1 MEEYRDSEKDM
12 YLLFILIF
20 QKYFYYKDVQ
30 INKSHTQINQ
40 MQSVY
45 IYWPSTQ
52 LEEPFWKEAVQ
63 LHIADSTFTIKY
75 ILLQLSMKKN

>member
-1 MEEYRDSEKDM
+1 MEEYRDSGKDM

-40 MQSVY
+40 MQS
-45 IYWPSTQ
+45 
-52 LEEPFWKEAVQ
+52 
-63 LHIADSTFTIKY
+63 
-75 ILLQLSMKKN
+75 

>member
-1 MEEYRDSEKDM
+1 MGEYRDGGKDM
-12 YLLFILIF
+12 YILFILIF
-20 QKYFYYKDVQ
+20 HKYFYNKNVQ
-30 INKSHTQINQ
+30 IKKSHTQINQ

-52 LEEPFWKEAVQ
+52 LG
-63 LHIADSTFTIKY
+63 DSTFTIKY

>member
-1 MEEYRDSEKDM
+1 
-12 YLLFILIF
+12 
-20 QKYFYYKDVQ
+20 
-30 INKSHTQINQ
+30 

-52 LEEPFWKEAVQ
+52 LEEPFWKETVQ
-63 LHIADSTFTIKY
+63 LHIGDSTFTIKY